1 MKKQNIISTIIVTS
15 VMLIV
20 GIVSMPF
27 LSAEIAIQWNENGVS
42 NTASKLIILIFP
54 ALNVIFLAL
63 HSQNSKEN
71 KKRFDFIILLVSL
84 ILFATQAI
92 IILNALEYINMI
104 SLNYQIMQTI
114 ALLVVGLII
123 CGYGNKIPKFAMNY
137 YCGVKSDFALN
148 NNNLWTKTQRFSG
161 KIWFVSGLAIMLLS
175 FIQWKGITL
184 FTLVIILFIIIIP
197 RIYSKSQYKTE
208 NSTKSLDKD

>member
-20 GIVSMPF
+20 SIVSMSYLPD
-27 LSAEIAIQWNENGVS
+27 EIAVPWNENGVS

-54 ALNVIFLAL
+54 ALNIIFLAL
-63 HSQNSKEN
+63 HSQNSREN
-71 KKRFDFIILLVSL
+71 RERFDFIILLVSL
-84 ILFATQAI
+84 MLFATQAI
-92 IILNALEYINMI
+92 IILNALEYINML
-104 SLNYQIMQTI
+104 SLNYRLMQTI
-114 ALLVVGLII
+114 ALLVIGLII

-137 YCGVKSDFALN
+137 YCGVKSDFAFN
-148 NNNLWTKTQRFSG
+148 NNDLWTKTQRFSV
-161 KIWFVSGLAIMLLS
+161 KIWFVSGLVIILLS

-208 NSTKSLDKD
+208 NSAKSLDKN